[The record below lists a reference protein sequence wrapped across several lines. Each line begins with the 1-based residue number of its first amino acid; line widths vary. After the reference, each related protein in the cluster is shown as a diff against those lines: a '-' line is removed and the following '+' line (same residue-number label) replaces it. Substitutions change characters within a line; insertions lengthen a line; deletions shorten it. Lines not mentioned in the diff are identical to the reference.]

1 MSTLT
6 EGRRAGDFILS
17 ELPGTLSRDTVLVD
31 VPPREILAPG
41 RVLGIVSATNHY
53 APYSDGNSDGTEV
66 AAGVLYAELDNS
78 TGIEVE
84 AMTGVV
90 INFGAEVRKDGLAWG
105 ADVDEDGGIADLA
118 AVGIKARD

>member
-1 MSTLT
+1 MSVLT
-6 EGRRAGDFILS
+6 EGRRPGDFILS

-31 VPPREILAPG
+31 VPPGDILKPG

-53 APYSDGNSDGTEV
+53 APYDDANSDGSEV

-78 TGIEVE
+78 AGLAPT

-90 INFGAEVRKDGLAWG
+90 INFGAEVRKDGLVWT
-105 ADVDEDGGIADLA
+105 ADVDEDGGIVDLA